1 MTVKPT
7 NVVVVDLLHVKDIQ
21 SISNENIPTKP
32 SKWQVVKAA
41 NQSRHSQGQLKL
53 NNLINDSDEEK
64 EKNKSRTF
72 RQRLVLLDNEKS
84 FIDKKKIEEAK
95 VLLKQKREEIEENLE
110 KQNIKLDFYVHL
122 LVELG
127 KLPSRQQTDKY
138 VNAIWKKRK
147 EAKKL

>member
-84 FIDKKKIEEAK
+84 FIDKKKSK
-95 VLLKQKREEIEENLE
+95 KQK
-110 KQNIKLDFYVHL
+110 FF
-122 LVELG
+122 
-127 KLPSRQQTDKY
+127 
-138 VNAIWKKRK
+138 
-147 EAKKL
+147 